1 MGLLKDLRKRYYFAR
16 DYWEYRGRQREFA
29 VEFPITRWFPC
40 LNDRF
45 IDSGSSSGA
54 YFHQDLLIAQR
65 IYQEKPEAHMDVG
78 SRVDGFV
85 AHVASFREIQVLDIR
100 PTPSNVKNIHF
111 VQADL
116 MADCSHLHNSST
128 SISSLHAIEHFGLGR
143 YGDPVRPDGHLLGL
157 DNIYRILRNEGKF
170 YFSVPIGP
178 QRVEFNAHRVFS
190 LQYLLNIFDKKYN
203 IEHFSYVDDRGDLYL
218 DIKLDEAA
226 IRSNCGCHYGCGIFE
241 MRKTQ

>member
-1 MGLLKDLRKRYYFAR
+1 MTTDIQNKPIPQGYKLTEVGIIPEDWDVKTLGEVGEVIIGLTY
-16 DYWEYRGRQREFA
+16 
-29 VEFPITRWFPC
+29 
-40 LNDRF
+40 
-45 IDSGSSSGA
+45 S
-54 YFHQDLLIAQR
+54 
-65 IYQEKPEAHMDVG
+65 
-78 SRVDGFV
+78 
-85 AHVASFREIQVLDIR
+85 
-100 PTPSNVKNIHF
+100 PSNVKNIHF

-190 LQYLLNIFDKKYN
+190 LQYLLNSI
-203 IEHFSYVDDRGDLYL
+203 
-218 DIKLDEAA
+218 
-226 IRSNCGCHYGCGIFE
+226 
-241 MRKTQ
+241 